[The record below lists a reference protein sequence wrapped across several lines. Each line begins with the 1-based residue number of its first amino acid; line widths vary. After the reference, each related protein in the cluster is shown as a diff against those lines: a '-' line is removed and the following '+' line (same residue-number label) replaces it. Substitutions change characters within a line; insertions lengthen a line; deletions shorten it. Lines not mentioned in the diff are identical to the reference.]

1 MIKYICDALS
11 STHCY
16 NDTGDI
22 VSAGCSISESSVY
35 TCSSLFPFVCLYLY
49 KHVFYFFLFIGIT
62 YLLFEVS
69 CMYVCYLLFPI
80 NNNNNLMSSGIARSA

>member
-1 MIKYICDALS
+1 MTRGWLPQTAVSPGLNGSGTATRAAAGPQGNTFPLS
-11 STHCY
+11 P
-16 NDTGDI
+16 
-22 VSAGCSISESSVY
+22 CSPSVY

-62 YLLFEVS
+62 YLLFEVP

-80 NNNNNLMSSGIARSA
+80 NNK

>member
-1 MIKYICDALS
+1 
-11 STHCY
+11 
-16 NDTGDI
+16 
-22 VSAGCSISESSVY
+22 
-35 TCSSLFPFVCLYLY
+35 LYLY

-80 NNNNNLMSSGIARSA
+80 NNNNKNNIA